1 MSTMHITCDPKFP
14 PTRAHT
20 GDAGLDLMITQS
32 VTINPHET
40 KIVGTGVAVALPPN
54 TAGFVT
60 VRSSTGLKDLGLA
73 NDIGVIDS
81 GYRGEIKLLLQNR
94 GRVSQYLPA
103 GTRVA
108 QLIVLPID
116 IPGIKVVE
124 NLDTTARGEGGFG
137 STGQ

>member
-1 MSTMHITCDPKFP
+1 MSTVHYTCNPEFP

-20 GDAGLDLMITQS
+20 DDAGLDLMITQS

-40 KIVGTGVAVALPPN
+40 RMVGTGVAVALPPN
-54 TAGFVT
+54 KVGFVS

-94 GRVSQYLPA
+94 GRVSQHLPA

-108 QLIVLPID
+108 QLTVLPID
-116 IPGIKVVE
+116 IPKFKVVE
-124 NLDTTARGEGGFG
+124 TLDTTTRGEGGFG
-137 STGQ
+137 SSGQ